1 MNVFLLFFFIFRL
14 KYRKIVIN
22 KTINFRKFHI
32 MHNIKI
38 NIVNFL
44 FFFKLIIFQQII
56 KYFLII
62 N

>member
-22 KTINFRKFHI
+22 KTINFTKFHI